1 MLLCVLLVSVSA
13 LSAAVRELKMTILGL
28 TFWGVIVMLDG
39 NKLGICF
46 ADLLG

>member
-1 MLLCVLLVSVSA
+1 
-13 LSAAVRELKMTILGL
+13 MTILGL
-28 TFWGVIVMLDG
+28 TFWGVIDVMLDG